1 MKRVYFIVSIIFL
14 IMVSYLKS
22 FAQIQVEAGDLAY
35 FYVNYDQ
42 TLKAGESQT
51 IKITAK
57 DAFDNDITNF
67 NSTVEIKSDDKV
79 YTVSLINGVGT
90 FKFSTSKVGDYF
102 FQVFYNG
109 KNYLI
114 KDGYTKGLLKGFKV
128 YVKNNKVEMVDII
141 TSPEFIPGY
150 TKKLKILAKD
160 KYSNPVVDTSGI
172 EQLLEVETNGTFKT
186 TIDVKS
192 LKNGSKEIE
201 FTPLEPYDIV
211 IKVKSQ
217 EKVLG
222 ETKLKYKKQDIGE
235 IKISYPDK
243 VKAGQEFEIYL
254 SVYDT
259 EGLIIRVYDRIGKPI
274 KLSHNGSGILY
285 PNTIQPSEF
294 VNGEAKVKLVYTKTE
309 EIKIVPMVEDKV
321 LPSKKV
327 QEKPT
332 EKKTEKIEKDIT
344 KIILE
349 KSQEKDKSEKTQ
361 IDNKEPIK
369 ILNLIVPSSFGRV
382 SEVITQSKNQYLI
395 TLENPNNDL
404 EFIPIKRDISVKN
417 KIIGKLNLSQ
427 EKEGSLSL
435 KIELGKDYY
444 VNTKL
449 DKEKNLIRVEIYQ

>member
-1 MKRVYFIVSIIFL
+1 
-14 IMVSYLKS
+14 MVSYLKS

-382 SEVITQSKNQYLI
+382 S
-395 TLENPNNDL
+395 
-404 EFIPIKRDISVKN
+404 
-417 KIIGKLNLSQ
+417 
-427 EKEGSLSL
+427 
-435 KIELGKDYY
+435 
-444 VNTKL
+444 
-449 DKEKNLIRVEIYQ
+449 